1 MLNVF
6 HHKEPFGDSGS
17 TYGTST
23 KKALGRPNLH
33 RWEMFTRETL
43 QNSWDAR
50 DTGNHTD
57 GVTFAID
64 FKTLDE
70 AAVEQLCKFF
80 GDDLTGVEDSLG
92 EYLKRDNLPLIV
104 VSDSGTCGLQGPTSA
119 ATHVDCKDDFVSFIR
134 NIGRSS
140 DKAIGGGTYGFGKGV
155 FFDASKINTV
165 LVYTRTRNEQGE
177 RVNRFIAMAISEAFH
192 IDELNFTGRHWWGL
206 QADGVTGGDFAEPI
220 VGEDADKL
228 AAAFG
233 MDEYFSEHRQT
244 GTSVAVLDPAFEA
257 PSDAE
262 MDDDALTKF
271 CMESIAKSLTKW
283 AWPHMV
289 VQHKNMDPI
298 SFVVKDR
305 GNDVVIPNPMDD
317 PGLLHIVRAYK
328 ELVKHPEPHYHEI
341 TDEWTGSSRY
351 RLRDIISKRPAEYLG
366 KLCLYRLSRIPEK
379 STTADQTYDHHIALM
394 RSPRMVVDYWTGPKA
409 AVGSGYGGVFMA
421 SSRLDGLFAASEPP
435 AHDEWN
441 PKTVDLSDPRFFQ
454 EGKTSP
460 RRTNPV
466 KVAFDRLR
474 GFIKELTP
482 STIKVVKSVSSPAI
496 VELSQDLGKILSDG
510 TSGRTPKVKAPQ
522 ARNRAVKKTPRAG
535 ITTSTNIETME
546 VTSRGTVVVFQVTA
560 KLSKAAAQHGATL
573 QIHPVSVVDGKRYSK
588 RGEGVSLAIPL
599 GWVDPYDPTLDWE
612 TLAAGGENPEL
623 PVVSI
628 SEDSWEGYIALLQP
642 ENTAIMLNV
651 STEANPAPVLRGEEQ
666 EEN

>member
-50 DTGNHTD
+50 DTGGHTD

-64 FKTLDE
+64 YKTLDE
-70 AAVEQLCKFF
+70 PAVTQLREFF
-80 GDDLTGVEDSLG
+80 GEDLTGVEDSLG
-92 EYLKRDNLPLIV
+92 EFLKRDNLPLIV

-140 DKAIGGGTYGFGKGV
+140 DKAVGGGTYGFGKGV
-155 FFDASKINTV
+155 FFDASKVNAV
-165 LVYTRTRNEQGE
+165 LVYTRTRDEEGN

-192 IDELNFTGRHWWGL
+192 IDELNFTGRHWWGV
-206 QADGVTGGDFAEPI
+206 QADGVTGGDFAEPF
-220 VGEDADKL
+220 VGEEADKL
-228 AAAFG
+228 ATAFG
-233 MDEYFSEHRQT
+233 MDEHFTEHRPT

-257 PSDAE
+257 PADSE
-262 MDDDALTKF
+262 MDDDALTKY
-271 CMESIAKSLTKW
+271 CMDNIAKSLTKW

-289 VQHKNMDPI
+289 VQHKNMGPLN
-298 SFVVKDR
+298 FVVKNR
-305 GNDVVIPNPMDD
+305 GEDVTIPDPMED
-317 PGLLHIVRAYK
+317 PGLIHIVRAYK
-328 ELVKHPEPHYHEI
+328 ELIKHPEPQYHEI

-351 RLRDIISKRPAEYLG
+351 RMRDIISKRPAEYLG
-366 KLCLYRLSRIPEK
+366 KLCLYRLSRIPEE
-379 STTADQTYDHHIALM
+379 STTAGESYDRHIALM
-394 RSPRMVVDYWTGPKA
+394 RNPRMVVDYWVGPKG
-409 AVGSGYGGVFMA
+409 AVGSGYGGVFVA
-421 SSRLDGLFAASEPP
+421 STSLDGIFAASEPP

-454 EGKTSP
+454 EGKTKQ

-466 KVAFDRLR
+466 KVAFMRLR
-474 GFIKELTP
+474 DHIKELTP
-482 STIKVVKSVSSPAI
+482 STIKVIKSVSSPAI
-496 VELSQDLGKILSDG
+496 VELSHDLGRILSDG
-510 TSGRTPKVKAPQ
+510 TGGRTPKVKQPQ
-522 ARNRAVKKTPRAG
+522 SRAAAVKKTPRAG
-535 ITTSTNIETME
+535 IATSTNIETME

-573 QIHPVSVVDGKRYSK
+573 QIHPVSVVDGKRYTK
-588 RGEGVSLAIPL
+588 RGEGVSLAMPL

-612 TLAAGGENPEL
+612 KLAAQADAPQQTLVN
-623 PVVSI
+623 I
-628 SEDSWEGYIALLQP
+628 TDDSWEGYIALLQP

-651 STEANPAPVLRGEEQ
+651 STEANSAPIMRGEEQ
-666 EEN
+666 EDN